1 LPAKGRTYNK
11 VNVDLRLWLKDY
23 RAKTGLNKA
32 GVGKVLGLDRKR
44 ITDMERGAI
53 NTVTYLQAIV
63 NTVEGGDYLR
73 MAKYA
78 KDDAGMQT
86 LKTLNYVTKLTP
98 EERDFY
104 RQWEELGRK
113 FQKKHPIEFSRLLE
127 KNGKAIQGL
136 IRKLR
141 Q

>member
-11 VNVDLRLWLKDY
+11 VNVDLGLWLKDY
-23 RAKTGLNKA
+23 QVKTGLNKA
-32 GVGKVLGLDRKR
+32 GVARALDLDRKR
-44 ITDMERGAI
+44 ITDMERGNI
-53 NTVTYLQAIV
+53 NTVTYLQIIV
-63 NTVEGGDYLR
+63 DTAEGGDYLR

-78 KDDAGMQT
+78 KDDSGMQA

-98 EERDFY
+98 EQREFY
-104 RQWEELGRK
+104 QQWEELGRK
-113 FQKKHPIEFSRLLE
+113 FQKKNPKEFSKILD

-136 IRKLR
+136 IKKLR